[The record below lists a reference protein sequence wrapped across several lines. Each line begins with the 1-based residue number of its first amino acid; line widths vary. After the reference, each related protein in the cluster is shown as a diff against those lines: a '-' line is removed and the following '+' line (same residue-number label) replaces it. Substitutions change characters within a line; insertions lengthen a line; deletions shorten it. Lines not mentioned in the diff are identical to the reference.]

1 MFTGHPHNSQ
11 RALVGSSAPQSS
23 LLGSVDFNSA
33 TADSAR
39 KASAN
44 PAPNVNKAVAAGA
57 GAVGEAATPA
67 ASSDVQ
73 SFTISH
79 SGSSGGGEGS
89 HREYSQSRQSMSRS
103 GSSRGG
109 ESSHRERSQSRQSM
123 SHGGSSGGGESGHR
137 ECSQSRQS
145 MSHSGS
151 SSSGSSGGGRPQL
164 MTIDDLQVWPAEYF
178 TCWHLLKRVEPE
190 RKYVCTADDHR

>member
-123 SHGGSSGGGESGHR
+123 SH
-137 ECSQSRQS
+137 
-145 MSHSGS
+145 SGS

>member
-89 HREYSQSRQSMSRS
+89 HREYSQSRQSMS
-103 GSSRGG
+103 
-109 ESSHRERSQSRQSM
+109 
-123 SHGGSSGGGESGHR
+123 
-137 ECSQSRQS
+137 
-145 MSHSGS
+145 HSGS